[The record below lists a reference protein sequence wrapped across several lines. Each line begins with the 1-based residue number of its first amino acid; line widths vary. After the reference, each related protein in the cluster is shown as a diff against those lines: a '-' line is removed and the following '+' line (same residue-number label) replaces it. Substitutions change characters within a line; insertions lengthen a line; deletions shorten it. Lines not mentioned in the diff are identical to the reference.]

1 MMNERQHRKEYFD
14 ELNHPNRGKWKKLAL
29 IILAILCLPIVI
41 ICFADPRVWAIAL
54 GSFLLT
60 PLMDMNHKK

>member
-1 MMNERQHRKEYFD
+1 MMNERQHRMEYLNK
-14 ELNHPNRGKWKKLAL
+14 LNHPNRDKWKKLAL
-29 IILAILCLPIVI
+29 IILAILCLPIII
-41 ICFADPRVWAIAL
+41 ICFADPRVWVIAL